1 MSSRLRDPMQ
11 DLAAFSEGQ
20 DDTVWLCLP
29 RGPAVVSTV
38 RVLLGGVA
46 SQQSMPLD
54 RLDDLQLAVE
64 MLVKEDLQ
72 AHGQD
77 LVLLIRADQDAVC
90 VRIDGLTNER
100 LKRALQA
107 DASALE
113 EQASPLNVRMI
124 VSSLVDRYDV
134 FDSGEFFTVEMT
146 KRTQ

>member
-1 MSSRLRDPMQ
+1 MQ
-11 DLAAFSEGQ
+11 DVAAFGEGQ
-20 DDTVWLCLP
+20 NDTVWLCVP
-29 RGPAVVSTV
+29 RGPAVVSSV

-72 AHGQD
+72 AHSED

-90 VRIDGLTNER
+90 VRIDGLTNQR

-107 DASALE
+107 DASTLE
-113 EQASPLNVRMI
+113 EQVSPLDVRLI
-124 VSSLVDRYDV
+124 VSSLVDSYEV
-134 FDSGEFFTVEMT
+134 LDSGECFAVEIT